1 MKIQK
6 KQSGFTLVELITVVS
21 LLALLTIFVAR
32 EMGQSADGVKV
43 NLVAATLMSSVP
55 AAIVSHK
62 AANVGNCTIG
72 VNAAELIS
80 RGVPALSPWGT
91 AGWGVVYVPATRLL
105 TVNYP
110 LTGVA
115 NLGTVGPALATLL
128 SGNAAFVNPQ
138 PVMVNNDIVVTYRC

>member
-43 NLVAATLMSSVP
+43 NLVAATLINSVP
-55 AAIVSHK
+55 AALISHK
-62 AANVGNCTIG
+62 AANAGNCLTG
-72 VNAAELIS
+72 LVHGELIL
-80 RGVPALSPWGT
+80 RGVPARTPWGT
-91 AGWGVVYVPATRLL
+91 ANWTATYAIANRLL

-115 NLGTVGPALATLL
+115 NLTTVGTALVTLL
-128 SGNAAFVNPQ
+128 TGNAAFVDPQ
-138 PVMVNNDIVVTYRC
+138 PVMANDNIVVTYRC